1 MAQALIG
8 ISAQSPLPVPW
19 VRATVILTQNV
30 QTLSYADRT
39 TVETSTHMQKLLR
52 IVVFHLGSPGE
63 RLQLPLELDLEMAQ
77 ALIGLSALPPHPVPW
92 VRVIVI
98 LTQNVQTLSYAGRT
112 TVETSTQELNL
123 LQIVV
128 FYPLE
133 MELAQALIGIS
144 ALSPLPVPWVTVIV
158 ILTQNVHT
166 LSYAGR
172 TTVKTST

>member
-19 VRATVILTQNV
+19 VRAIVILMQNV

-39 TVETSTHMQKLLR
+39 TAETSTHMLNLLQ
-52 IVVFHLGSPGE
+52 IVVFHLE